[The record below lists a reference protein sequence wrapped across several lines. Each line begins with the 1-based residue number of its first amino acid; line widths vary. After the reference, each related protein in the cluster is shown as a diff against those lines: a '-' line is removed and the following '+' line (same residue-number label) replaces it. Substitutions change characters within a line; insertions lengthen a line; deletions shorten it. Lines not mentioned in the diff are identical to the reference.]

1 MKPIGE
7 GFLLDD
13 GGGGGGYAHRKGEG
27 GLYCLNIRWARLN
40 LK

>member
-27 GLYCLNIRWARLN
+27 GSLL
-40 LK
+40 LKHTVGTA

>member
-13 GGGGGGYAHRKGEG
+13 GGGGDYAHRKEIG
-27 GLYCLNIRWARLN
+27 RAHV
-40 LK
+40 

>member
-13 GGGGGGYAHRKGEG
+13 GGGGDYAHRKGEG
-27 GLYCLNIRWARLN
+27 GLYCLYIRWPRLN

>member
-13 GGGGGGYAHRKGEG
+13 GGGGDYAHRKGEG
-27 GLYCLNIRWARLN
+27 GSLL
-40 LK
+40 LKHTVGTA